1 VFCPKNM
8 LKISRARPKG
18 PVSHSSVTGQRSF
31 SFLCCRFRNRTPG
44 PPPFSVD
51 EFGRRGAPSSGNG
64 LIYRRILVS
73 FCKIYY
79 YNVYISFNST
89 ARPLCYRRPPRCD
102 FFGCSSSR
110 AAAAWRSICFMPFVC
125 MRCLTCRAISA
136 SRRSRKL
143 RSCSKNSFP

>member
-1 VFCPKNM
+1 M

-31 SFLCCRFRNRTPG
+31 SFLCCRFRNQTPG

-102 FFGCSSSR
+102 FFWLFVFSR
-110 AAAAWRSICFMPFVC
+110 GGGLAKHLLHAL
-125 MRCLTCRAISA
+125 CLYEMFDL
-136 SRRSRKL
+136 SRNHRVETL
-143 RSCSKNSFP
+143 A